1 MTPAP
6 DRHALRDR
14 FVEALL
20 AAARPL
26 QAGADPEVAVEALI
40 DAAGELRAR
49 LREELAELRVE
60 QPDLGYPRGRP
71 SAGPGR

>member
-20 AAARPL
+20 VVVRPL
-26 QAGADPEVAVEALI
+26 QAGPDQEATLEALI
-40 DAAGELRAR
+40 EAVEVVGER
-49 LREELAELRVE
+49 LRQELAELRVE
-60 QPDLGYPRGRP
+60 RVD
-71 SAGPGR
+71 